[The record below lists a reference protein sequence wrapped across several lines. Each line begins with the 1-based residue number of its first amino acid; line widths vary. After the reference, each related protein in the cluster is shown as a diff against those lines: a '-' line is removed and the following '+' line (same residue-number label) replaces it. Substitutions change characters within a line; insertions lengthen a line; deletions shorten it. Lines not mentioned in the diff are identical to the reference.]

1 MSASKSGHSAT
12 PIPSLDVATRN
23 RVGVDAPPTSSEPV
37 WTDAVQFVGGRAF
50 PQDERTSPF
59 DRLPASAAA
68 GVGPA
73 VWQLSEMSTGL
84 YLRFATDA
92 HLISLRWTLRT
103 VCAEKWP
110 SGCHLPEMPDSGT
123 NSFDTYVAHPF
134 QSQHC
139 ESEHGVSRPNPNYQ
153 HVFRSNHNFQH
164 IEQSLKSQSLSHFLS
179 HPPPQPQPPTPLTSS
194 FSPHLEHD
202 AAQQH
207 TPGTCT
213 MQKIPLGAT
222 CQHRRFTT
230 PRVAVQRG
238 SSRIGLPRPIR
249 LTSCTS

>member
-1 MSASKSGHSAT
+1 MLSTSAGHTRTPSSPFRAYPAEAARSEAHRQWVLEQDPFAELDSVGTLAGGERVSASKSGHSAT
-12 PIPSLDVATRN
+12 PIRSLDVATRN

-50 PQDERTSPF
+50 PQDEHTSPF
-59 DRLPASAAA
+59 DRLSASAAA

-139 ESEHGVSRPNPNYQ
+139 ESKHGVSRPNPNYQ
-153 HVFRSNHNFQH
+153 HVFRSNHNF
-164 IEQSLKSQSLSHFLS
+164 
-179 HPPPQPQPPTPLTSS
+179 
-194 FSPHLEHD
+194 
-202 AAQQH
+202 
-207 TPGTCT
+207 
-213 MQKIPLGAT
+213 
-222 CQHRRFTT
+222 
-230 PRVAVQRG
+230 
-238 SSRIGLPRPIR
+238 
-249 LTSCTS
+249 